1 VGIAHLI
8 FCLTFMVI
16 KRLIAI
22 RFVGSSLGISGDKL
36 VVKAISRSPARSNLI
51 PTNSKTYMNNLKSY
65 LSILASTFFLSLVGL
80 IASANAIDLANPS
93 SNLFSAQ
100 TKDQKTELGLGQPIS
115 FVSTDWNGD
124 GLEDMAVLITSETEP
139 REPKATLLIYLSE
152 APDRL
157 RLATRKENLVW
168 HGSLYGN
175 EAKLSLNDQ
184 GSLVISS
191 QNDAIGRGRWNEK
204 ITAMYQNGTFIV
216 AGYTYNYRDT
226 LDLAAGGICDVNF
239 LTRRGISNNNPFRI
253 DRSPINLIDWTESAI
268 PTECKY

>member
-1 VGIAHLI
+1 LPTLF
-8 FCLTFMVI
+8 FCLTFMAI
-16 KRLIAI
+16 ERLIAI

-36 VVKAISRSPARSNLI
+36 VVQAISRSPARSNLI
-51 PTNSKTYMNNLKSY
+51 PTDSKTCMNNLKHY
-65 LSILASTFFLSLVGL
+65 LSILASTSFLSLVGS
-80 IASANAIDLANPS
+80 IASANAIDSSNPS
-93 SNLFSAQ
+93 SNLAQAQ
-100 TKDQKTELGLGQPIS
+100 TKDQNTETSLGQLIS
-115 FVSTDWNGD
+115 FVSADWNGD
-124 GLEDMAVLITSETEP
+124 GSADIALLIPSETEP
-139 REPKATLLIYLSE
+139 RSPKASLLIYLSE

-191 QNDAIGRGRWNEK
+191 QNQAIGRGRWNEK
-204 ITAMYQNGTFIV
+204 ITAMYQDGTFIV

-226 LDLAAGGICDVNF
+226 LDLTAGGTCDVNF
-239 LTRRGISNNNPFRI
+239 LARRGISNNNPFRI
-253 DRSPINLIDWTESAI
+253 DRSIINLTDWTESAI